1 MSTTAIE
8 TDLDT
13 DISTLKSRISTL
25 QSHRANLHA
34 ILLSQPHLS
43 TRLSSNTPPSSS
55 SSSNSKIALDLISQ
69 QTRRNQENIYR
80 ACAGVT
86 AYKVQDPDPH
96 AVNSGAVLGV
106 RVDVS
111 VGSKFIETYHVLLNW
126 SEEEGEAGEKKKK
139 VLRIH
144 RHTVPP
150 CIAVQQLAG
159 RWLPSSR
166 GKGVSEGDEATESP
180 EQDLVKFGRALR
192 KELVSWHLRI
202 KTVRDLREE
211 AGLSIAKEQQ
221 HGQKKTSLESAG
233 QVLNAFTSDDEEEEE
248 EEENLDAEEPRDEGN
263 SSRILDIEADAAV
276 RQVTVTWANR
286 RTAIM
291 VITKDGR
298 VEKAVSRTKDGVRDV
313 ALSRRAIGPLAGL
326 VRRLTA

>member
-1 MSTTAIE
+1 M
-8 TDLDT
+8 
-13 DISTLKSRISTL
+13 
-25 QSHRANLHA
+25 
-34 ILLSQPHLS
+34 
-43 TRLSSNTPPSSS
+43 
-55 SSSNSKIALDLISQ
+55 
-69 QTRRNQENIYR
+69 
-80 ACAGVT
+80 
-86 AYKVQDPDPH
+86 
-96 AVNSGAVLGV
+96 
-106 RVDVS
+106 
-111 VGSKFIETYHVLLNW
+111 LLNW
-126 SEEEGEAGEKKKK
+126 SEEKGEAGEKKKKK

-150 CIAVQQLAG
+150 CIAVQQLAA

-166 GKGVSEGDEATESP
+166 DKGVSEGDEATESP
-180 EQDLVKFGRALR
+180 EQHLVKFGRALR

-211 AGLSIAKEQQ
+211 AGLEREKEQ
-221 HGQKKTSLESAG
+221 HGQKRTSLESAG
-233 QVLNAFTSDDEEEEE
+233 QVLNAFTSDDEEEE

-298 VEKAVSRTKDGVRDV
+298 VEKAASRTKDGVRDV